1 MISLGLLSV
10 LGAGLL
16 MGVLHAFDPD
26 HVMTMSSLGSR
37 PDARGA
43 TARYALS
50 WGVGHGGI
58 LVVAA
63 LALLLFD
70 VPMPET
76 LPEGAERFVGVILI
90 AAGGSLALALWR
102 SRNQS
107 QDPPAAS
114 LRSKAPF
121 LIGMVHGTAGSAA
134 VFALLP
140 VGLLSPL
147 LGVIYV
153 LVFSSGVLIGM
164 IGFGH
169 GFDRVQAL
177 IVRRVTGLDRPLRGG
192 VAALAIGM
200 GSYWLVG
207 A

>member
-1 MISLGLLSV
+1 MMSLGLLSV

-16 MGVLHAFDPD
+16 MGILHAFDPD

-58 LVVAA
+58 LMVAA

-76 LPEGAERFVGVILI
+76 LPKGAERFVGVILI

-102 SRNQS
+102 SRTHDQ
-107 QDPPAAS
+107 PAAS

-169 GFDRVQAL
+169 GFDQVQRMIAH
-177 IVRRVTGLDRPLRGG
+177 RVTALDRPVRGG
-192 VAALAIGM
+192 VAVLAIGM

>member
-1 MISLGLLSV
+1 MISLGLLGV

-16 MGVLHAFDPD
+16 MGILHAFDPD

-43 TARYALS
+43 TARYAVS

-58 LVVAA
+58 LTIAA
-63 LALLLFD
+63 LALLLFE
-70 VPMPET
+70 VPLPET
-76 LPEGAERFVGVILI
+76 LPAGAERFVGVILI

-102 SRNQS
+102 GRA
-107 QDPPAAS
+107 DAPPAPG
-114 LRSKAPF
+114 LRAKAPF

-140 VGLLSPL
+140 IGLLSPV

-153 LVFSSGVLIGM
+153 LVFSLGVLGGI

-169 GFDRVQAL
+169 GFDRAQAF
-177 IVRRVTGLDRPLRGG
+177 VRRQAQMLDKPLRGG
-192 VAALAIGM
+192 VAVLAIGM

-207 A
+207 G

>member
-1 MISLGLLSV
+1 MISLGFLSV
-10 LGAGLL
+10 LAAGLL
-16 MGVLHAFDPD
+16 MGILHAFDPD

-43 TARYALS
+43 TARYAVS
-50 WGVGHGGI
+50 WGIGHGGI
-58 LVVAA
+58 LVIAA
-63 LALLLFD
+63 LALLLFE
-70 VPMPET
+70 VPLPET
-76 LPEGAERFVGVILI
+76 LPKGAERFVGVILI

-102 SRNQS
+102 NTAG
-107 QDPPAAS
+107 DEPAS
-114 LRSKAPF
+114 NLRAKAPF

-140 VGLLSPL
+140 IGLLSPL
-147 LGVIYV
+147 LGVFYV

-177 IVRRVTGLDRPLRGG
+177 VKTKAQAFEKPLRGG

>member
-1 MISLGLLSV
+1 MISIGLLSV

-16 MGVLHAFDPD
+16 MGILHAFDPD

-58 LVVAA
+58 LTIAA
-63 LALLLFD
+63 LALLLFE

-90 AAGGSLALALWR
+90 AAGGSLALALWQGR
-102 SRNQS
+102 A
-107 QDPPAAS
+107 DAPPPPG
-114 LRSKAPF
+114 LRAKAPF

-140 VGLLSPL
+140 IGLLSPV

-153 LVFSSGVLIGM
+153 LVFSLGVLAGM

-169 GFDRVQAL
+169 GFDRAQAF
-177 IVRRVTGLDRPLRGG
+177 VSRQARVLDKPLRGG

-207 A
+207 S

>member
-1 MISLGLLSV
+1 MMLLGLIPV
-10 LGAGLL
+10 LVAGLM
-16 MGVLHAFDPD
+16 MGILHAFDPD

-58 LVVAA
+58 LVIAA

-76 LPEGAERFVGVILI
+76 LPKGAERFVGVILI

-102 SRNQS
+102 TRTGDQ
-107 QDPPAAS
+107 PPS
-114 LRSKAPF
+114 NLRSKAPF

-140 VGLLSPL
+140 IGLLSPL
-147 LGVIYV
+147 LGVVYV
-153 LVFSSGVLIGM
+153 LVFSSGVLLGM
-164 IGFGH
+164 MGFGH
-169 GFDRVQAL
+169 GFDRMQTLVATQAKAL
-177 IVRRVTGLDRPLRGG
+177 DKPVRGSF
-192 VAALAIGM
+192 AALAIGM

>member
-10 LGAGLL
+10 LGAGLV
-16 MGVLHAFDPD
+16 MGILHAFDPD
-26 HVMTMSSLGSR
+26 HVMTISSLGSR
-37 PDARGA
+37 PDARGT

-58 LVVAA
+58 LMIAA
-63 LALLLFD
+63 LALLLFE

-76 LPEGAERFVGVILI
+76 LPKGAERFVGVIMI

-102 SRNQS
+102 SGTKDQPLYN
-107 QDPPAAS
+107 

-140 VGLLSPL
+140 IGLLSPM

-164 IGFGH
+164 MGFGH
-169 GFDRVQAL
+169 GFDRLQAL
-177 IVRRVTGLDRPLRGG
+177 VTRQAIALDRPLRGG

>member
-1 MISLGLLSV
+1 MISLGFLSV

-16 MGVLHAFDPD
+16 MGILHAFDPD

-37 PDARGA
+37 PDSRGA

-58 LVVAA
+58 LVIAA
-63 LALLLFD
+63 LALLLFE

-76 LPEGAERFVGVILI
+76 LPKGAERFVGVILI

-102 SRNQS
+102 SRGGDQPVP
-107 QDPPAAS
+107 QTH
-114 LRSKAPF
+114 SKAPF

-140 VGLLSPL
+140 IGLLSPI
-147 LGVIYV
+147 LGVFYV

-164 IGFGH
+164 MGFGH

-177 IVRRVTGLDRPLRGG
+177 VLNQAQALDKPLRGG